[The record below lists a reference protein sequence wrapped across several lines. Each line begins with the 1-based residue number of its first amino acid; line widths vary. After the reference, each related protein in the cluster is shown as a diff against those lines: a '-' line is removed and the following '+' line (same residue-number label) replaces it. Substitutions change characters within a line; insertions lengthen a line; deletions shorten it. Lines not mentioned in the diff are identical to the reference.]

1 MTPAQ
6 LARLADRLQDYV
18 ADCFAGLGRVER
30 QAALSGYVR
39 GLLLD
44 GERKSM
50 EPIATRIVDDS
61 RRVEAMRQRL
71 QQAINVAAWDEEVVY
86 RRIAERVEKKLSV
99 AAFVLDD
106 TGFPKKGYDS

>member
-6 LARLADRLQDYV
+6 LSRLADRLQDFV

-30 QAALSGYVR
+30 QAALAGYVR

-50 EPIATRIVDDS
+50 EPLASRLVDDP

-71 QQAINVAAWDEEVVY
+71 QQAIAVADWDEEVVY
-86 RRIAERVEKKLSV
+86 RRIAVRVEKKISV

-106 TGFPKKGYDS
+106 TGF